1 MTVSKLIERDVN
13 QLSLGYLTHT
23 GQESSLNQIL
33 TPAMLKLNG
42 LSQRAPVGVFTLPEG
57 CQGLM
62 KKIEEVYSLYYKVFS
77 TAYIPQLMD
86 RDKWDKTGEQ
96 LRINDIVYFKL
107 LDSPLGATWRYSKVD
122 HCKVSRDGI
131 CRIVGIAHVTPRGDT
146 QVVERSVRDV
156 VKLLNVE
163 DTSLMDQ
170 IKEIQNL
177 TKDKVE
183 KRDLLTSEEADK
195 MCSLMVHLDPIIDI
209 VKKFQSEGFTLVDD
223 IEMDDGFIPI
233 GDYIDVLEQTNR
245 NFMKMVGL
253 L

>member
-62 KKIEEVYSLYYKVFS
+62 KKIEEVYSHYYKVFS

-209 VKKFQSEGFTLVDD
+209 VKKFRQVEPTLDVDCLWSEGALDSLENCDSLDREDSV
-223 IEMDDGFIPI
+223 FI
-233 GDYIDVLEQTNR
+233 
-245 NFMKMVGL
+245 M
-253 L
+253 